1 MKIYDRFMYTWSFKI
16 VYRSVY
22 VFFLFIYKNVQRKK
36 YGKICCDNITR
47 NINESHDTYMY
58 LYI

>member
-1 MKIYDRFMYTWSFKI
+1 MIVLCIHGVLRSFIDRFMY
-16 VYRSVY
+16 
-22 VFFLFIYKNVQRKK
+22 FLFIYKNVQRKK

-58 LYI
+58 LYIVCI